1 MCWQPFFRPFEY
13 IYWEGALCIHEHILF
28 VTLTVFNS
36 SKIFLLSG
44 SWLLARSSKEISS
57 ALWWVGSCLSRHGT
71 ERDMWPLS
79 LLHQQNRSRK
89 TEWINE
95 SHNPVS
101 QRGTGSWEV
110 WVARGWA
117 LPVTRNL
124 PLGAAPVLGDT
135 SRSHPA
141 AVPVQ
146 SDGHWLPYNGCWYC
160 LGRADLKQ
168 RLDRGS
174 E

>member
-1 MCWQPFFRPFEY
+1 MCWQPFFKPFEY

-28 VTLTVFNS
+28 VTVSVFNS

-79 LLHQQNRSRK
+79 LLHQQNRSEKLSGSMRAIIQFPSVELGHGK
-89 TEWINE
+89 CEWL
-95 SHNPVS
+95 
-101 QRGTGSWEV
+101 
-110 WVARGWA
+110 RGWA

-146 SDGHWLPYNGCWYC
+146 SDGHWLPYSGCWYC
-160 LGRADLKQ
+160 LRRADLKW
-168 RLDRGS
+168 RLDRAG